1 MPIHSSREQIDL
13 EDEYVELS
21 TMTNWEERSD
31 EETPLTGLEES
42 SKGA

>member
-1 MPIHSSREQIDL
+1 MPIRNTRGQIDL